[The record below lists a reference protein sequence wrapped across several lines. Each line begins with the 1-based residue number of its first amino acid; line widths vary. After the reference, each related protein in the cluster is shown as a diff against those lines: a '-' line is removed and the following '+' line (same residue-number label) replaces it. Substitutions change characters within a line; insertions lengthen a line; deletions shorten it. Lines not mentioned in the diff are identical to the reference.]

1 MSGKHALTRA
11 RLATI
16 RGDADLGILSGIWGP
31 VLETTS
37 HVI

>member
-1 MSGKHALTRA
+1 MSGEHALTGA

-16 RGDADLGILSGIWGP
+16 KGDADLGILSGIWGP

-37 HVI
+37 NMI